1 MHDVV
6 CSAHFVGNIPSKNPN
21 SPAYIP
27 TLFPNTYKKISINE
41 MQQNDRHDRYKAKQ
55 RKCNTATPLTM
66 KINYSNLE
74 INENLVSTN
83 RSHDIGTQVAFDV
96 SDVQCFSFE
105 CTFERGNNSVSTFVA
120 SISNK
125 MLTNS
130 KKILV
135 DKSCGP
141 ISDNTISCLDCQKF
155 HGYESIKH
163 ESSLK
168 DLTGTSFKVFNLLL
182 SMMPESSSN
191 SNLNNNNKLLIFLI
205 KLKLGITFSAL
216 SVLFNVHRTT
226 ISRIF
231 FDTLTILVGKTS
243 AFIFWPKKKTIQE
256 TLPEVF
262 KINFPECRCII
273 DCTEFKVEQ
282 PPSVE
287 QRVYMYSR
295 YKSCYTIKI
304 LVGITP
310 NGCICFLSKSYG
322 GRSSDSYITNDSGFL
337 KNLEIGDI
345 VLADKG
351 FPGIKTL
358 CDDQKSILV
367 MPPILHNGRFTEEEI
382 INTYSVAS
390 VRIHIE
396 RLFARLK
403 TYKILNNI
411 KIDFLP
417 HIDDIIK
424 MCCVLTNL
432 QSPIIK
438 Q

>member
-1 MHDVV
+1 MTKNDTNLQ
-6 CSAHFVGNIPSKNPN
+6 SSK
-21 SPAYIP
+21 Y
-27 TLFPNTYKKISINE
+27 
-41 MQQNDRHDRYKAKQ
+41 D
-55 RKCNTATPLTM
+55 
-66 KINYSNLE
+66 YSE
-74 INENLVSTN
+74 STN
-83 RSHDIGTQVAFDV
+83 TNLFVRQHDIGTQVAFDV
-96 SDVQCFSFE
+96 SDIKSFSFE
-105 CTFERGNNSVSTFVA
+105 CTFEKDNNSVSTFI
-120 SISNK
+120 SSSSNK
-125 MLTNS
+125 LLTNTT
-130 KKILV
+130 LA
-135 DKSCGP
+135 DKSCCP
-141 ISDNTISCLDCQKF
+141 TSENIISCFDCQKF
-155 HGYESIKH
+155 HEYESIKH

-182 SMMPESSSN
+182 SMMPESACN
-191 SNLNNNNKLLIFLI
+191 SNLDNNNKLLIFLM

-226 ISRIF
+226 ISRTF
-231 FDTLTILVGKTS
+231 FDTLTVLVKKTS
-243 AFIFWPKKKTIQE
+243 EFIFWPSKKTIQE
-256 TLPEVF
+256 TLPEAF

-295 YKSCYTIKI
+295 YKSSYTIKV

-337 KNLEIGDI
+337 KKLEVGDV

-396 RLFARLK
+396 LDLK
-403 TYKILNNI
+403 HMVY
-411 KIDFLP
+411 
-417 HIDDIIK
+417 
-424 MCCVLTNL
+424 
-432 QSPIIK
+432 
-438 Q
+438 